1 MQIGIITWDSIFIN
15 VSADGF
21 SRHMWNV
28 RLVDVPHL
36 SYVSWKDAWSV
47 HLMLIPL
54 KISYLAEITNAPT
67 MFMAKCSILFQLR
80 RLFCPDGTRNST
92 FWAIHILVFVCGAY
106 YTAAIFSFTF
116 QCIPREK
123 TWNPLL
129 PGNCINVSAAIV
141 VQGVINL
148 VLDVG
153 ILIIPLWAI
162 WTLRLPMKRKL
173 GISAVF
179 GVGILWV
186 TARLRS

>member
-1 MQIGIITWDSIFIN
+1 MDH
-15 VSADGF
+15 VSFA
-21 SRHMWNV
+21 N
-28 RLVDVPHL
+28 
-36 SYVSWKDAWSV
+36 AA
-47 HLMLIPL
+47 

-67 MFMAKCSILFQLR
+67 MFVAKCSILFQLR

-92 FWAIHILVFVCGAY
+92 FWAIHTLVFICSAY
-106 YTAAIFSFTF
+106 YTSAVFTFTF
-116 QCIPREK
+116 QCTPREK

-129 PGNCINVSAAIV
+129 PGNCIDVSAAIV

-153 ILIIPLWAI
+153 ILIVPLWAI
-162 WTLRLPMKRKL
+162 WSLRLPMKRKL

-186 TARLRS
+186 ATSELSVRSVGC